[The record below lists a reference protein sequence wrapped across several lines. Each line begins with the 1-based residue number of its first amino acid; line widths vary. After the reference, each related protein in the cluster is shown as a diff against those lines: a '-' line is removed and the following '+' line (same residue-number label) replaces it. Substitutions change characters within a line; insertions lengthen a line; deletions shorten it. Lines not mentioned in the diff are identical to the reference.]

1 MTSMEDDRAG
11 KSRTTR
17 QLKSRR
23 TNEED
28 NEVAVVRVPAEA
40 RVYRATH
47 MTLLDSKIKGAIPCG
62 LERTCKMKVYINNS
76 IHSTT
81 GYEIVI
87 KDDEGLIVE
96 TKPIDTL
103 VDDGKT
109 LKLPENP
116 SNRKYFNLAK
126 VEAADGIVELTYKE
140 TIKLGNREPSESKK
154 PLEDYLNDEDK
165 ALYLALVEKAKA
177 AKAEAHKKVPMTPI
191 EKKKAQIERLKA
203 QIAKMESEEA

>member
-1 MTSMEDDRAG
+1 
-11 KSRTTR
+11 
-17 QLKSRR
+17 
-23 TNEED
+23 
-28 NEVAVVRVPAEA
+28 
-40 RVYRATH
+40 
-47 MTLLDSKIKGAIPCG
+47 
-62 LERTCKMKVYINNS
+62 MKVYINNS
-76 IHSTT
+76 LHSTT

-96 TKPIDTL
+96 TKPIDTI
-103 VDDGKT
+103 VDEGKT

-116 SNRKYFNLAK
+116 SNRKYFSLKK
-126 VEAADGIVELTYKE
+126 VEDADGVIELTYKE
-140 TIKLGNREPSESKK
+140 TIKLGTREPGESKK

-177 AKAEAHKKVPMTPI
+177 ARAEAHKKVPMTPI

>member
-1 MTSMEDDRAG
+1 
-11 KSRTTR
+11 
-17 QLKSRR
+17 
-23 TNEED
+23 
-28 NEVAVVRVPAEA
+28 
-40 RVYRATH
+40 
-47 MTLLDSKIKGAIPCG
+47 
-62 LERTCKMKVYINNS
+62 MKVYINNS

-96 TKPIDTL
+96 TKPIDAL

-140 TIKLGNREPSESKK
+140 TIKLGTREPGESKK

-165 ALYLALVEKAKA
+165 ALYLALVEKAKNNR
-177 AKAEAHKKVPMTPI
+177 AEAHKKVPVT
-191 EKKKAQIERLKA
+191 EKEKLQAKIARLQAQV
-203 QIAKMESEEA
+203 AKMESEEA

>member
-1 MTSMEDDRAG
+1 
-11 KSRTTR
+11 
-17 QLKSRR
+17 
-23 TNEED
+23 
-28 NEVAVVRVPAEA
+28 
-40 RVYRATH
+40 
-47 MTLLDSKIKGAIPCG
+47 
-62 LERTCKMKVYINNS
+62 MKVYINNS
-76 IHSTT
+76 LHSTT

-87 KDDEGLIVE
+87 KDDKGIIVD
-96 TKPIDTL
+96 TKPIDTI

-140 TIKLGNREPSESKK
+140 SVTLDTRSGEPKEKK

-165 ALYLALVEKAKA
+165 ALYLALVEKAK
-177 AKAEAHKKVPMTPI
+177 KNRAEANKRVPMT
-191 EKKKAQIERLKA
+191 EKEKLQAKVARLQA

>member
-1 MTSMEDDRAG
+1 
-11 KSRTTR
+11 
-17 QLKSRR
+17 
-23 TNEED
+23 
-28 NEVAVVRVPAEA
+28 
-40 RVYRATH
+40 
-47 MTLLDSKIKGAIPCG
+47 MTLSDGEIKGSIPCG
-62 LERTCKMKVYINNS
+62 LERTYKMKVYINNS

-96 TKPIDTL
+96 TKPIETI

-140 TIKLGNREPSESKK
+140 TIKLGTREPGESKK

-165 ALYLALVEKAKA
+165 ALYLALVEKAKTA
-177 AKAEAHKKVPMTPI
+177 RAEAHKKVPMTDI
-191 EKKKAQIERLKA
+191 EKATAAVERARAKLEKLMAQA
-203 QIAKMESEEA
+203 AAATESEEA

>member
-1 MTSMEDDRAG
+1 
-11 KSRTTR
+11 
-17 QLKSRR
+17 
-23 TNEED
+23 
-28 NEVAVVRVPAEA
+28 
-40 RVYRATH
+40 
-47 MTLLDSKIKGAIPCG
+47 MTLSDSEIKGAIPCG
-62 LERTCKMKVYINNS
+62 LERTYKMKVYINNS

-96 TKPIDTL
+96 TKPIDTI

-140 TIKLGNREPSESKK
+140 TIKLGTKEPGESKK

-177 AKAEAHKKVPMTPI
+177 ARAEAHKKVPMT
-191 EKKKAQIERLKA
+191 EKEKLQAKIARLQAQV
-203 QIAKMESEEA
+203 AKMESEEA